1 MEFWDSRYRVGRM
14 PWDFN
19 GVPRDL
25 STYLQSVEPGRVL
38 IPGCGSGYEVRAFH
52 ERGWNVLAIDYSPA
66 AVLRA
71 RQGLDALA
79 DKILLADVFDY
90 DCRGQKF
97 DMIYERTFLCSL
109 SPDIWPK
116 YAQRM
121 ADLLADGGRLIGFF
135 FYGQEDEPPP
145 YPLTETEAQQLLGKK
160 FARTADAPVTD
171 SLPLFAGRERWQVWT
186 KK

>member
-1 MEFWDSRYRVGRM
+1 
-14 PWDFN
+14 
-19 GVPRDL
+19 
-25 STYLQSVEPGRVL
+25 
-38 IPGCGSGYEVRAFH
+38 
-52 ERGWNVLAIDYSPA
+52 
-66 AVLRA
+66 
-71 RQGLDALA
+71 
-79 DKILLADVFDY
+79 
-90 DCRGQKF
+90 
-97 DMIYERTFLCSL
+97 
-109 SPDIWPK
+109 
-116 YAQRM
+116 M